1 MPVAAFVALVIVTVG
16 AFFIVQHLKVS
27 TPLVAG
33 RPAPAPGTI
42 NPVSGGVC
50 AIRNGKGMLTKVSFR
65 RAKVSFY
72 LINRADDV
80 DVYIVSDDGEIVRT
94 LPGSGRY
101 LRTFK
106 RREFVWNG
114 REDDGRVVPDG
125 IYDIQV
131 FLVHQARTLL
141 IRNSASGTIE
151 PITVDTVPP
160 HPVVTS
166 VSPDMITSSS
176 SSPSPSPSPVTI
188 RYSGTDGLRP
198 RILIYRIGPAGPR
211 QVKSYAATSRAGTSR
226 WDGTIGGQP
235 ASAGTY
241 VVAVAL
247 TNKACTTGRSPAT
260 VAAAP
265 HAVVTVS

>member
-1 MPVAAFVALVIVTVG
+1 VSRVPVAAFVALVAATVG
-16 AFFIVQHLKVS
+16 AFFVVQHLKVS

-33 RPAPAPGTI
+33 RPAPVPSTI
-42 NPVSGGVC
+42 NPVSGGACPV
-50 AIRNGKGMLTKVSFR
+50 RNGKGVLTEVSFR

-80 DVYIVSDDGEIVRT
+80 DVYIVDQGGEIVRT

-101 LRTFK
+101 LRTFE

-114 REDDGRVVPDG
+114 REDDGRVAPDG
-125 IYDIQV
+125 AYDIQV
-131 FLVHQARTLL
+131 FLVDQARTLL
-141 IRNSASGTIE
+141 IRNSVSGAIE
-151 PITVDTVPP
+151 PITVDTVGP
-160 HPVVTS
+160 HPVITS
-166 VSPDMITSSS
+166 VSPAALTA
-176 SSPSPSPSPVTI
+176 SSPSSVTI

-198 RILIYRIGPAGPR
+198 QILIYRIGPAGPR
-211 QVKSYAATSRAGTSR
+211 RVKSYAATSRAGTSV

-235 ASAGTY
+235 ASPGTY

-247 TNKACTTGRSPAT
+247 TNKACTTGKSPAT

-265 HAVVTVS
+265 QAVVTVS

>member
-16 AFFIVQHLKVS
+16 AFFVVQHLKVS

-33 RPAPAPGTI
+33 RPAPVPRTI

-50 AIRNGKGMLTKVSFR
+50 AVRNGKGVLTRVSFR
-65 RAKVSFY
+65 TAKVSFY

-80 DVYIVSDDGEIVRT
+80 DVYIVDDDGEIVRT
-94 LPGSGRY
+94 LAGSGRY

-106 RREFVWNG
+106 RRTYVWNG
-114 REDDGRVVPDG
+114 REDDGRVAPDG
-125 IYDIQV
+125 AYDIQV
-131 FLVHQARTLL
+131 FLVRQARSLK
-141 IRNSASGTIE
+141 IRNSVSGVIE

-166 VSPDMITSSS
+166 VSPAMITA
-176 SSPSPSPSPVTI
+176 SSPSSVTI
-188 RYSGTDGLRP
+188 RYAGTDGLRP
-198 RILIYRIGPAGPR
+198 QILIYRIGPAGPR
-211 QVKSYAATSRAGTSR
+211 QVKSYAATSRAGSSV
-226 WDGTIGGQP
+226 WDGTIGGRP
-235 ASAGTY
+235 ASRGTY

-247 TNKACTTGRSPAT
+247 TNKACTTGKSPAT

-265 HAVVTVS
+265 DAVVTVS

>member
-1 MPVAAFVALVIVTVG
+1 MPVAAFVVLVMVTVG

-33 RPAPAPGTI
+33 RPAPAPSTI
-42 NPVSGGVC
+42 NPVSAGVC
-50 AIRNGKGMLTKVSFR
+50 AIRNGKGMLTKMSFR

-80 DVYIVSDDGEIVRT
+80 DVYIVDDDGEIVRT

-101 LRTFK
+101 LRTFT
-106 RREFVWNG
+106 RRTFVWNG
-114 REDDGRVVPDG
+114 REDDGRVAPDG
-125 IYDIQV
+125 AYDIQV

-141 IRNSASGTIE
+141 IRNSVSGAIE

-166 VSPDMITSSS
+166 VSPDRITA
-176 SSPSPSPSPVTI
+176 SSPKAVTI
-188 RYSGTDGLRP
+188 RYTGTDRLRP
-198 RILIYRIGPAGPR
+198 QILIYRIGPAGPR
-211 QVKSYAATSRAGTSR
+211 QVKSYAATSRAGASL
-226 WDGTIGGQP
+226 WDGTIGGRP

-247 TNKACTTGRSPAT
+247 TNKACTTGKSPAT

-265 HAVVTVS
+265 HAVVTVT